1 MQVKYKFFR
10 GLLATWDDLFA
21 QAAEFAQEIGRDRLI
36 NVSHANSGGD
46 GTVTVW
52 YWADD
57 ESSVERA
64 PQEDRFSRSVD

>member
-10 GLLATWDDLFA
+10 GLLTSWDALFE
-21 QAAEFAQEIGRDRLI
+21 QAAEFAQEIGSERLI

-57 ESSVERA
+57 DAV
-64 PQEDRFSRSVD
+64 DRRPGIAD